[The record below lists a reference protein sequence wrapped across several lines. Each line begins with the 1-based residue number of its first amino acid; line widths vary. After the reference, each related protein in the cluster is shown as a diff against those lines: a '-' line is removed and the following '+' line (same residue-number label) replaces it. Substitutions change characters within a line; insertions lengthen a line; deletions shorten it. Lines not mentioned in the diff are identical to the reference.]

1 MQAISLVVKSK
12 AQSKVY
18 LFLLKNPSARGE
30 EIINGTNFHPSTV
43 REALSKMHSR
53 GLIMRIKLKNDLI
66 GKNPF
71 IYSAVSPSVL
81 LKQYAKQLEE
91 QWNSLL
97 DRTLGEKISIH
108 IVDKGGKTK

>member
-30 EIINGTNFHPSTV
+30 EIIKGTNLHPSTV

-53 GLIMRIKLKNDLI
+53 GLIMRVKLKNDLI

-71 IYSAVSPSVL
+71 IYSAVCPSVL

-108 IVDKGGKTK
+108 IVGKGGKTK